1 MAARILR
8 EQRHARRF
16 AVATFAFTTS
26 RSSLRTLI
34 LRSTR
39 QFRPVNIPPS
49 EHANASDCSICGRR
63 LTPGYAQCP
72 IPNLV
77 DQWIKIHRTS
87 IRSSGDT

>member
-39 QFRPVNIPPS
+39 QFRPVNIP
-49 EHANASDCSICGRR
+49 RR
-63 LTPGYAQCP
+63 NMRTLPTARYAD
-72 IPNLV
+72 V
-77 DQWIKIHRTS
+77 V
-87 IRSSGDT
+87 